1 MLSAFSELRPFSRAS
16 AGCDWLCLPLCCFR
30 CPLMIAISSGPA
42 AAQRIS
48 GSADQRTSGPADQR
62 ISGPADQ
69 RTSGSADQRISGSA
83 DQRTS
88 GSADQRISGSADQ
101 RTSGSADQ
109 RISGSADQRT
119 SGSADQRISGSADQ
133 RTSGPADQRISG
145 PADQRIS
152 GSAHQRIS
160 GSKQSS
166 RTYFSTCLYL
176 QRQSCSVTLAC
187 QEKVSPASTFCTSSM
202 PSAFTRPPPLLRV
215 LWCQWWFCS
224 LISDTCTT

>member
-1 MLSAFSELRPFSRAS
+1 MPPSLQALFVSVGSTKTTHDRHIVWAS
-16 AGCDWLCLPLCCFR
+16 G
-30 CPLMIAISSGPA
+30 
-42 AAQRIS
+42 

-62 ISGPADQ
+62 ISGSADQ
-69 RTSGSADQRISGSA
+69 RISGSADQRISGSA

-88 GSADQRISGSADQ
+88 GP
-101 RTSGSADQ
+101 ADQ

-176 QRQSCSVTLAC
+176 QRQSCSVTFAC
-187 QEKVSPASTFCTSSM
+187 QEKVSPASTFCTRRM
-202 PSAFTRPPPLLRV
+202 PSALTRPPPLLRV

>member
-1 MLSAFSELRPFSRAS
+1 MLFPVSTHDRHIVWASGGSA
-16 AGCDWLCLPLCCFR
+16 D
-30 CPLMIAISSGPA
+30 
-42 AAQRIS
+42 QRIS
-48 GSADQRTSGPADQR
+48 GSADQRTSGSADQR

-83 DQRTS
+83 DQRIS
-88 GSADQRISGSADQ
+88 GSADQRISGP
-101 RTSGSADQ
+101 
-109 RISGSADQRT
+109 
-119 SGSADQRISGSADQ
+119 ADQRISGSADQ

-145 PADQRIS
+145 SADQRISGPADQRIS
-152 GSAHQRIS
+152 GSADQRISGPADQRTSGSADQSKVLERTFQLYHKGILRIS

-176 QRQSCSVTLAC
+176 QRQSCSVTFAC
-187 QEKVSPASTFCTSSM
+187 QEKVSPASTFCTRRM
-202 PSAFTRPPPLLRV
+202 PSALTRPPPLLRV